1 MLLQKTRLLGY
12 HSHLYLHVVHANCL
26 VQHLFFFSPCHYQKP
41 LYNQSEKTQFSQMTC
56 GCQAIVDQSI
66 GLCD

>member
-26 VQHLFFFSPCHYQKP
+26 VQHLFFFH
-41 LYNQSEKTQFSQMTC
+41 LAIIKTSLQPVRENTVFPNDLWLP
-56 GCQAIVDQSI
+56 GNR
-66 GLCD
+66 